1 MLVNLVNGSC
11 NGHPWFSIHSVELL
25 ASLDGSCSPYE
36 QRQWKARELVCAKQS
51 RQVCAAQKEV
61 SCTEDRRSNSKP
73 GFGSLALVD
82 KAKDLVLL
90 ADSHILETC
99 FAQVT
104 GLTA

>member
-1 MLVNLVNGSC
+1 MLVNLVNGNC
-11 NGHPWFSIHSVELL
+11 NGHPWFSVHPVDRL

-36 QRQWKARELVCAKQS
+36 QRRWKAKELVCAKQS
-51 RQVCAAQKEV
+51 RQVCAAQKGV

-73 GFGSLALVD
+73 GFGLLALVD
-82 KAKDLVLL
+82 MAKALVLL
-90 ADSHILETC
+90 AYSHILETC

>member
-1 MLVNLVNGSC
+1 MVMGAE
-11 NGHPWFSIHSVELL
+11 WFSIQFFELL

-51 RQVCAAQKEV
+51 RQVCATQNEV
-61 SCTEDRRSNSKP
+61 SSTEGRRSNSKP
-73 GFGSLALVD
+73 GFGSLTLVD
-82 KAKDLVLL
+82 MAKALVLL
-90 ADSHILETC
+90 ADSRILETC